1 MKLIWILSFCSVYL
15 LADISNII
23 GESNTLNPDV
33 EDKKE
38 LEIEADN
45 LSSSCNCSSSISSTY
60 NQIKQKVEK
69 YEEDTIKELKDL
81 RKQVAENKNELANRT
96 DSIQNDAYYEALNST
111 IKYLN
116 SDIFNHKDILKIKLS
131 GYNNLLLVS
140 NNGFIY
146 KNNNLFNVYNA
157 INELEQLEAKLRII
171 KKDLKK

>member
-1 MKLIWILSFCSVYL
+1 MKLIWILSFCSVYV

-33 EDKKE
+33 ADKKE
-38 LEIEADN
+38 LELEMDN
-45 LSSSCNCSSSISSTY
+45 MSSSCNCSSSISNTY

-69 YEEDTIKELKDL
+69 YEEDTIKELKNL

-96 DSIQNDAYYEALNST
+96 DSIQNDTYYETLNTT

-116 SDIFNHKDILKIKLS
+116 SSIFSHKDILNIKLS
-131 GYNNLLLVS
+131 GYNNLLLMS

-146 KNNNLFNVYNA
+146 KNNNLFNVYSA
-157 INELEQLEAKLRII
+157 INELEQLETKLKILKI
-171 KKDLKK
+171 KD